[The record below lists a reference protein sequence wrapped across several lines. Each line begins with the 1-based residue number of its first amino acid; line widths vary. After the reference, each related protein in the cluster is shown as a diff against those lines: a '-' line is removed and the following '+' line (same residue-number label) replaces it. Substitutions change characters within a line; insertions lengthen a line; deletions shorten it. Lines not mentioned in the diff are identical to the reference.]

1 MPSYVQVANLAAA
14 SIGTDSRITDPNEN
28 RTFARAVAAV
38 WDMQR
43 RAALRDGAWNFAM
56 ARKALPALAEA
67 PSFGFERAFE
77 LPSDCLRLIEVYGLS
92 RADYQLEGR
101 TILADAGAP
110 LEIRYLR
117 DVTEPAEWD
126 DGFAESFA
134 LRLAWRLGRK
144 IAGSAYDRTAGWR
157 EYRDSLGSAKTTDA
171 LENPPIEQEESE
183 WVTSRFTGGVY
194 DDPLYLGGSHE
205 L

>member
-1 MPSYVQVANLAAA
+1 MPSYVEVANLAAA
-14 SIGTDSRITDPNEN
+14 SIGTETRITAPDEN

-38 WDMQR
+38 WNMER

-56 ARKALPALAEA
+56 ARQALPALTDA
-67 PSFGFERAFE
+67 PAFGFERAFA
-77 LPSDCLRLIEVYGLS
+77 LPTECLRLIEVTGVS
-92 RADYQLEGR
+92 RDAYQVEGR

-117 DVTEPAEWD
+117 DVPEPAEWD
-126 DGFAESFA
+126 DGFAHSFA

-144 IAGSAYDRTAGWR
+144 IAGSAFDRANAWR

-171 LENPPIEQEESE
+171 LETPPFDHEESD
-183 WVTSRFTGGVY
+183 WVTSRFTGSSY
-194 DDPLYLGGSHE
+194 DDALYLGGSHD
-205 L
+205 